1 MNGRTM
7 RTTLRLDDDVADFV
21 KEQSRAQ
28 NKSFEQVVN
37 ETLRLSMAQSAK
49 PVDTRE
55 FLVKP
60 CNSGLAEGIDT
71 VRLNQVLDDLDV
83 EEFLAEDG
91 E

>member
-1 MNGRTM
+1 M

-21 KEQSRAQ
+21 EEQSRAQ

-49 PVDTRE
+49 PVEAHE
-55 FLVKP
+55 FRVRP
-60 CNSGLAEGIDT
+60 NNSGLVEGIDT

-83 EEFLAEDG
+83 EEFLAKDG

>member
-1 MNGRTM
+1 M

-21 KEQSRAQ
+21 EEQSRAQ

-37 ETLRLSMAQSAK
+37 ETLRLGMAQSAK

-55 FLVKP
+55 FRVKP
-60 CNSGLAEGIDT
+60 NSSGFVESIDS

-83 EEFLAEDG
+83 EEFLARDG